1 MDYAGYRD
9 SELVIGLVG
18 AVGVQLDEVSK
29 LISERLSHFNYDCQ
43 SVKVSKDVIEELAGK
58 DGSATHCDRIDNLMT
73 AGNSLRQKY
82 EDKSILA
89 KGIAAKINHIRS
101 EEGQKDS
108 PLPRKAFIISSLKTP
123 EEVKELRKI
132 YANGFFLIGVYSSKE
147 RRLSYLQKN
156 KNISEERAKK
166 LMSRDK
172 DESDQFGQKTRDTY
186 HLSDFF
192 INQDGDNDKLQ
203 NDIWRILDLTF
214 GHPFVTPT
222 FDEYAMFMAFSSSLR
237 SADLSRQVGA
247 VVAKDEQIIATG
259 ANDVPRAGGGL
270 YWPQLDEKEKAIV
283 DEASG
288 RDYKRGFDSNKNEQT
303 AIIEDIMS
311 RLSESK
317 DTKLSK
323 KQLDNIKAV
332 IKVSKVKDI
341 TEYGRI
347 VHAEMEAILSCARHY
362 ISTKETTLYC
372 TTFPCHNC
380 AKHIVASGVSR
391 VVYVEPYPKSK
402 ATDFHSD
409 SISFYQKEDDNNNV
423 IFEPFVG
430 VGPRSFF
437 KLFSLS
443 LGSGD
448 VLKRKDKEGNATT
461 FEAQNATL
469 RMQMLPSS
477 YIERERFAASIIEEK
492 LEESR

>member
-9 SELVIGLVG
+9 SELIIGLVG

-29 LISERLSHFNYDCQ
+29 LISERLSHFNYDCKN
-43 SVKVSKDVIEELAGK
+43 VKVSKDVIEELAGE
-58 DGSATHCDRIDNLMT
+58 DGSTTHYERIDNLMT
-73 AGNSLRQKY
+73 AGNSLRLQY

-101 EEGQKDS
+101 EEGRKDS

-147 RRLSYLQKN
+147 RRLSYLHKN
-156 KNISEERAKK
+156 KNISKERAKK

-172 DESDQFGQKTRDTY
+172 DESHQFGQKTRDTY

-303 AIIEDIMS
+303 AIIEDIMI
-311 RLSESK
+311 RLSES
-317 DTKLSK
+317 TEAKLSK
-323 KQLDNIKAV
+323 KQLENIKKV

-402 ATDFHSD
+402 ATNFHSD
-409 SISFYQKEDDNNNV
+409 SISFYHKEDENNNV

-448 VLKRKDKEGNATT
+448 VLKRKDKEGKATT